1 MNIYQPPEVVIAK
14 GGNTCRVP
22 RHAVCYRMLRLYSWK
37 REIFSAS
44 FSNTEHFSIPQEI
57 DSLAWWLEFIKRLVE
72 GLSFPHRKGLAGAH
86 KQTITPKM
94 LMEVLSGCSRAVCLR
109 VPSIGYLEELCVLIF
124 SISKR
129 RKQSFLWSVLRQ
141 RPEKTCSLG
150 RCCAHGCLLIVSWG
164 WFFCQKSWRDS
175 GREAEAGSCEYVSL
189 LVWWAV
195 GLS

>member
-44 FSNTEHFSIPQEI
+44 FFNTEHFSIPQEI

-129 RKQSFLWSVLRQ
+129 RKQSFLWSVLETEAWEDLWSRKMLCTWMPADCVLRLILLPEILERFWQ
-141 RPEKTCSLG
+141 R
-150 RCCAHGCLLIVSWG
+150 G
-164 WFFCQKSWRDS
+164 WS
-175 GREAEAGSCEYVSL
+175 RELWICVTPGVMSRGA
-189 LVWWAV
+189 
-195 GLS
+195 